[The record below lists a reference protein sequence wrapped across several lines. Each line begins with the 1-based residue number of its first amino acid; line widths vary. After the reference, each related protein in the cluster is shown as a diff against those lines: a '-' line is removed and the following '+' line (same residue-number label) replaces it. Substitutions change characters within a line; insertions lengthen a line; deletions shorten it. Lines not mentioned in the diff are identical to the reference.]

1 MPMGEYKD
9 FADCVSKNKSKD
21 DPSAYC
27 GYIKHQIEGGK
38 KKEEAISGCPECHE
52 AFHLEEAIK
61 REEEGPLTGT
71 GQSWDTVAMMLCE
84 DKYVPQRHC
93 ACGQHLDTPDI
104 EFSDEDKTVIDYIY
118 NHYGLK
124 NEDYPEDKVNL
135 QWSSTSVTPPPEDT
149 TLTPDQIAYLDS
161 LGKGEEAHKTRYGLE
176 MCPHGL
182 PSTDCPRC
190 SVGGLPEPE
199 ILGEASAFVD
209 TLKATIDEVTLMA
222 KDTGYH
228 DVSEKVSPTKP
239 TYMYEVK
246 QEMADVVVKQ
256 AKGFGTQVNWFNTVI
271 DELDDIRKSAEKFF
285 TDAGWNSKDTIKQ
298 YKEHMKKNG
307 ADWM

>member
-38 KKEEAISGCPECHE
+38 KKEEALSDCPECHE
-52 AFHLEEAIK
+52 AFHLEEEIK
-61 REEEGPLTGT
+61 REEG
-71 GQSWDTVAMMLCE
+71 
-84 DKYVPQRHC
+84 
-93 ACGQHLDTPDI
+93 
-104 EFSDEDKTVIDYIY
+104 
-118 NHYGLK
+118 
-124 NEDYPEDKVNL
+124 YPEDKVDI
-135 QWSSTSVTPPPEDT
+135 QWSSSSVAPPPEDT

-161 LGKGEEAHKTRYGLE
+161 LGKGEEAGKKGWTSSKTGGEKDVCPHGYGDFGSYCPICDKEFVERLDKSMTEEAHKTRYGLE

-239 TYMYEVK
+239 TYMYEVNK
-246 QEMADVVVKQ
+246 EMADVVVKQ